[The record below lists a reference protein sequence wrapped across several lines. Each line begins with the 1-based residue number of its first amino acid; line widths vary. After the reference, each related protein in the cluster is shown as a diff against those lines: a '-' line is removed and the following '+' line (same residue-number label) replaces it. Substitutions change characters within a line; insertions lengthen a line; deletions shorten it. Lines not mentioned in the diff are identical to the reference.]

1 MIAEILTIGSELLL
15 GRVVNTNVATI
26 AERLSLEG
34 IQVAFATTVGDE
46 LERIEEAFRLAL
58 ARADLVV
65 ATGGLGPTEDDLTR
79 EAVSAVLGR
88 PLKLDEGILE
98 RIRQRFARR
107 GMSMPR
113 NNEKQALVPEGALV
127 LENPHGTAPGLLIR
141 VGEGQAVLLM
151 PGVPRE
157 MLPMLEERALPR
169 LRELFG
175 LRRRG
180 GTRVL
185 KVTGLSESKVDEV
198 IGDLIRQDTNPAVT
212 ILAHAGEIHLV
223 LQAMAGTEEELTA
236 LLGGVEGEIR
246 RRLGV
251 FLYGT
256 DRERLEDVVGR
267 LLRERRKTVA
277 VAESCTGGLVAHRL
291 TNVPGSSLYFERGV
305 VAYSEEAK
313 RTAVGVP
320 ASLLRQYGTVS
331 REVAEAMAEGVRKGS
346 GADYGLGITGIAGPS
361 GGTPEKPVGLVHIAL
376 SWGEG
381 VASKEY
387 RFPFDREMNKW
398 WAAQMALDLLRR
410 HLMGVE
416 L

>member
-15 GRVVNTNVATI
+15 GRIVNTNVAAI

-46 LERIEEAFRLAL
+46 LGRIEEAFRLAL
-58 ARADLVV
+58 ARADLVI

-88 PLKLDEGILE
+88 PLKLDEGIVE

-107 GMSMPR
+107 GVSMPK

-127 LENPHGTAPGLLIR
+127 LENPHGTAPGLFIQ
-141 VGEGQAVLLM
+141 VGERQAVLLT

-157 MLPMLEERALPR
+157 MLPMLGERALPK

-180 GTRVL
+180 TTRVL
-185 KVTGLSESKVDEV
+185 KVTGLSESKVDEMV
-198 IGDLIRQDTNPAVT
+198 GDLIRPDTNPAVT
-212 ILAHAGEIHLV
+212 ILAHPGEIHLV
-223 LQAMAGTEEELTA
+223 LRAIAEAGEELEA
-236 LLGGVEGEIR
+236 LLGSVEGEVR

-256 DRERLEDVVGR
+256 DHERLEDVVGR
-267 LLRERRKTVA
+267 LLTERRKTVA

-291 TNVPGSSLYFERGV
+291 TNVPGSSFYFERGV

-313 RTAVGVP
+313 QTAVDVP
-320 ASLLRQYGTVS
+320 SALIHRYGAVS
-331 REVAEAMAEGVRKGS
+331 REVAEAMAEGIRKGS
-346 GADYGLGITGIAGPS
+346 ETDYGLGITGIAGPS
-361 GGTPEKPVGLVHIAL
+361 GGTPERPVGLVHIAL
-376 SWGEG
+376 SWGDG
-381 VASKEY
+381 IASKES

-410 HLMGVE
+410 HLLGVE

>member
-15 GRVVNTNVATI
+15 GRVVNTNVAAI

-34 IQVAFATTVGDE
+34 IQVTFATTVGDE
-46 LERIEEAFRLAL
+46 LGRIEEAFRLAL

-88 PLKLDEGILE
+88 PLKLDAGVLE

-107 GMSMPR
+107 GVSMPK
-113 NNEKQALVPEGALV
+113 NNEKQALVPEGAEV

-175 LRRRG
+175 FRRRG

-223 LQAMAGTEEELTA
+223 LRAMAETEEELTA
-236 LLGGVEGEIR
+236 LLGDVEGEVR

-256 DRERLEDVVGR
+256 DHERLEDVVGR
-267 LLRERRKTVA
+267 LLREHRKTVA

-313 RTAVGVP
+313 RTSLGIP
-320 ASLLRQYGTVS
+320 AALLRRYGPVS
-331 REVAEAMAEGVRKGS
+331 REVTEAMAEGVRKGS
-346 GADYGLGITGIAGPS
+346 GADYGLGITGIAGPT
-361 GGTPEKPVGLVHIAL
+361 GGTPEKPVGLVYIAL
-376 SWGEG
+376 SSGDG

-410 HLMGVE
+410 RLMDAE

>member
-1 MIAEILTIGSELLL
+1 VIAEILTIGSELLL
-15 GRVVNTNVATI
+15 GRIVNTNVAAI

-46 LERIEEAFRLAL
+46 LGRIEETFRLAL
-58 ARADLVV
+58 RRADLVI

-88 PLKLDEGILE
+88 SLKLDEGILE
-98 RIRQRFARR
+98 RNRQRFARR
-107 GMSMPR
+107 GVSMSK
-113 NNEKQALVPEGALV
+113 NNEKQALVPEGAFV
-127 LENPHGTAPGLLIR
+127 LENPHGTAPGLFIR
-141 VGEGQAVLLM
+141 VGERQAVLLM

-157 MLPMLEERALPR
+157 MLPMLDEQAVPR

-180 GTRVL
+180 GIRVL

-198 IGDLIRQDTNPAVT
+198 VGDLIRQDTNPAVT
-212 ILAHAGEIHLV
+212 ILAHAGEIHIV
-223 LQAMAGTEEELTA
+223 LKATAEVEEELEA
-236 LLGGVEGEIR
+236 LLGNVEGEVR

-267 LLRERRKTVA
+267 LLGEYRKKVA

-313 RTAVGVP
+313 RTAAFVP
-320 ASLLRQYGTVS
+320 SALIRRYGTVS
-331 REVAEAMAEGVRKGS
+331 REVAEAMEPEVREHLTSPVPALEGLER
-346 GADYGLGITGIAGPS
+346 A
-361 GGTPEKPVGLVHIAL
+361 
-376 SWGEG
+376 
-381 VASKEY
+381 
-387 RFPFDREMNKW
+387 
-398 WAAQMALDLLRR
+398 LRR
-410 HLMGVE
+410 MARRKALGW
-416 L
+416 